1 MNINMKHRFMIW
13 AHWAVLLLMVLS
25 FAACGSDGGG
35 DNGEGSGSSVAKNEN
50 QNPAS
55 GYNTNKTS
63 LKAAQRMEFPNI
75 KKPAANYYV
84 IVHTLSGTA
93 NQYLYAG
100 KNYTFDADGINFCT
114 IWDTNKKSQL
124 CSCYRLHRGYGGS
137 HNRVIGLTYPAD
149 EDLPS
154 QYRIDDY
161 MKGSGFQHGHI
172 LPQTERTFSYDANRQ
187 TNYLTNM
194 QPQYPQF
201 NGYDDK
207 DNSHTGLWL
216 LMEGKVQKLA
226 KRLGANDTLF
236 VCKGG
241 TIQEGQVLKKLKNQM
256 IVPKYFFM
264 AVLRKTQ
271 SGYSAFG
278 FWTEHLSSYVPSN
291 YNLRQNAMS
300 IAELEKLTGI
310 DFFCNLPDDI
320 EEKVEKSFSPILW
333 DF

>member
-1 MNINMKHRFMIW
+1 
-13 AHWAVLLLMVLS
+13 
-25 FAACGSDGGG
+25 
-35 DNGEGSGSSVAKNEN
+35 
-50 QNPAS
+50 
-55 GYNTNKTS
+55 
-63 LKAAQRMEFPNI
+63 
-75 KKPAANYYV
+75 
-84 IVHTLSGTA
+84 
-93 NQYLYAG
+93 
-100 KNYTFDADGINFCT
+100 
-114 IWDTNKKSQL
+114 
-124 CSCYRLHRGYGGS
+124 
-137 HNRVIGLTYPAD
+137 
-149 EDLPS
+149 
-154 QYRIDDY
+154 
-161 MKGSGFQHGHI
+161 
-172 LPQTERTFSYDANRQ
+172 
-187 TNYLTNM
+187 M

-201 NGYDDK
+201 NGFDDK

-226 KRLGANDTLF
+226 KRLGANYTLF

-241 TIQEGQVLKKLKNQM
+241 TIQEGQVLKKLQGQM

>member
-1 MNINMKHRFMIW
+1 MKHRFMIW

-93 NQYLYAG
+93 NQYSYAG

-137 HNRVIGLTYPAD
+137 HNRVIGLTYPA
-149 EDLPS
+149 
-154 QYRIDDY
+154 
-161 MKGSGFQHGHI
+161 GSF
-172 LPQTERTFSYDANRQ
+172 
-187 TNYLTNM
+187 
-194 QPQYPQF
+194 
-201 NGYDDK
+201 
-207 DNSHTGLWL
+207 
-216 LMEGKVQKLA
+216 
-226 KRLGANDTLF
+226 
-236 VCKGG
+236 
-241 TIQEGQVLKKLKNQM
+241 
-256 IVPKYFFM
+256 
-264 AVLRKTQ
+264 
-271 SGYSAFG
+271 
-278 FWTEHLSSYVPSN
+278 
-291 YNLRQNAMS
+291 
-300 IAELEKLTGI
+300 
-310 DFFCNLPDDI
+310 
-320 EEKVEKSFSPILW
+320 
-333 DF
+333 